1 MAAAPGKLK
10 LAVDR
15 LRFVI
20 GGGTLS
26 KLKSLL
32 DSVTF
37 RRLEAGT

>member
-1 MAAAPGKLK
+1 MAAALGKLK
-10 LAVDR
+10 LAVAGFV
-15 LRFVI
+15 FVI

-26 KLKSLL
+26 NLKSLL